1 MTWKDRARKI
11 SKGKFIKFSA
21 EEPVHI
27 LTFIG
32 EPVEREMESTL
43 KGKEG
48 DKYTCFD
55 FPVLE
60 DEEERI
66 LGVTQKGLLRQLIEE
81 DDVEPLVGRTLMI
94 KCLDPVKKT
103 NWMIRPIQQQA
114 EVQKWSEK
122 PADEKK
128 EKFLK
133 EVKKRTAKKKEAE
146 ENGDQGS
153 SGEEPSGEVQ

>member
-1 MTWKDRARKI
+1 
-11 SKGKFIKFSA
+11 
-21 EEPVHI
+21 
-27 LTFIG
+27 
-32 EPVEREMESTL
+32 
-43 KGKEG
+43 
-48 DKYTCFD
+48 
-55 FPVLE
+55 
-60 DEEERI
+60 
-66 LGVTQKGLLRQLIEE
+66 
-81 DDVEPLVGRTLMI
+81 MI